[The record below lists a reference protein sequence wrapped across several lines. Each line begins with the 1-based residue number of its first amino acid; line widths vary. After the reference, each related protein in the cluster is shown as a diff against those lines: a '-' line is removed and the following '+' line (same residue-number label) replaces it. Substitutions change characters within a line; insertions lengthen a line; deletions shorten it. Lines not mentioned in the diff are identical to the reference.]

1 MKQKLFGVGFMIVYV
16 LGSTFYKIKP
26 SWPQGYT

>member
-1 MKQKLFGVGFMIVYV
+1 MKQKLFGVGFVIVCV

-26 SWPQGYT
+26 TWFQDYT